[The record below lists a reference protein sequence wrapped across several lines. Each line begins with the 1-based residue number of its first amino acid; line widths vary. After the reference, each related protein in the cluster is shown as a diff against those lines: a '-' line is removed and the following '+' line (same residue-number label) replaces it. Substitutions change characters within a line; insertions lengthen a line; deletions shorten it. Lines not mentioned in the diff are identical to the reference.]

1 MPTTWGL
8 CRQPIVG
15 DRIRPGWGL
24 PEERVVKVNV
34 LKVGL
39 LLLVLLHSAACM
51 AAPKEID
58 PYHWS
63 GVERV
68 VAIGDIH
75 GDYNNYI
82 RALEAAGLVDRKGKW
97 SGGAAHLVQTG
108 DIPDRGPDTRK
119 IMEHLDKLAKQADRK
134 GGQVHSLIGNHEA
147 MNVYGDLRYVTT
159 EEFSA
164 FANKG
169 SPALIDRYYTLVM
182 QDLQAREPE
191 KFAALPETYREEWN
205 KTHPPGWVEHRQAW
219 DPAWN
224 PEGELLKRTLQSKVA
239 VQVND
244 MVFLHGGI
252 SGSYCQNS
260 LQSLTDMVV
269 NKLKNFDPANTGI
282 LEDPNGPLWYRGLS
296 GSLPAATPE
305 TVAAILQQHNAKHI
319 VVGHTPTGGAI
330 FTRYD
335 GAVIQIDTG
344 MSKAYGGHPA
354 YLEATAEGLFA
365 GYPEGKIPLPSA
377 DSERAAYLQQVM
389 ALYPRNGDL
398 QILLDRVME
407 VEAQKSQPVSDAPTV
422 EASAAAAGEAATD
435 TAGETEAPPA
445 AAGVQL
451 PTCGISQ

>member
-1 MPTTWGL
+1 MELNLLDCVASNYKAGFPLASLAG
-8 CRQPIVG
+8 
-15 DRIRPGWGL
+15 
-24 PEERVVKVNV
+24 NV
-34 LKVGL
+34 DSLKENVMRFVL
-39 LLLVLLHSAACM
+39 LLLVLLHSAACV
-51 AAPKEID
+51 AAPREID
-58 PYHWS
+58 PYHWT

-75 GDYNNYI
+75 GDYENYI
-82 RALEAAGLVDRKGKW
+82 RALEAAGLVDKKGKW
-97 SGGAAHLVQTG
+97 SGGSTHLVQTG

-159 EEFSA
+159 EEFTA
-164 FANKG
+164 FAGKG
-169 SPALIDRYYTLVM
+169 SAALIDRYYGLVM
-182 QDLQAREPE
+182 QDLQARDPE
-191 KFAALPETYREEWN
+191 KFATLPENYRDEWN

-239 VQVND
+239 VQIND

-260 LQSLTDMVV
+260 LQSLTEMVT

-344 MSKAYGGHPA
+344 LSKAYGGHA
-354 YLEATAEGLFA
+354 AFLEATPGGLMA
-365 GYPEGKIPLPSA
+365 GYPEGKVPLPSA

-407 VEAQKSQPVSDAPTV
+407 QEAQKAQPVSDTPTE
-422 EASAAAAGEAATD
+422 EASAAAADAEA
-435 TAGETEAPPA
+435 AGETEVPPA
-445 AAGVQL
+445 APAAQL